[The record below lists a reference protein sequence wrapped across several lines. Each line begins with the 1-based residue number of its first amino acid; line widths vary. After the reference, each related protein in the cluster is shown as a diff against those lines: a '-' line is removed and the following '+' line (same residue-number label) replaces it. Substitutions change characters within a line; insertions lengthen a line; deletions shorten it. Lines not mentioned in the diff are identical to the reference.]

1 MPGAHLLASIPAP
14 SIRAIEL
21 GPFEIRMYAL
31 CLLAGVAV
39 ATWITYRR
47 WRAQGGDP
55 DLVLEVALWSVLAGI
70 IGGRIY
76 HDITSWDQ
84 VGDQWYGP
92 FAIWEG
98 GLGIW
103 GGVALGVAVG
113 AWVVHRRG
121 ASVTAFMDAAAPAQL
136 VGQAI
141 GRLGNYF
148 NQELYGGPSDLPWA
162 LEVDGRYRPEDDPLT
177 ATFHPTFLYEG
188 LWNLA
193 GAALLVWIGKRFR
206 IRPPGLFCLYVA
218 IYSLGRIFWEQL
230 RVDPSRM
237 FLGQRLNFYVALVL
251 LVGALAVFWWN
262 QRRGDDDAAPADGGA
277 LPRTPGGR
285 AAPRRSSGRR

>member
-1 MPGAHLLASIPAP
+1 MSGTGSNIPN
-14 SIRAIEL
+14 
-21 GPFEIRMYAL
+21 
-31 CLLAGVAV
+31 
-39 ATWITYRR
+39 
-47 WRAQGGDP
+47 DP
-55 DLVLEVALWSVLAGI
+55 
-70 IGGRIY
+70 
-76 HDITSWDQ
+76 T
-84 VGDQWYGP
+84 
-92 FAIWEG
+92 
-98 GLGIW
+98 
-103 GGVALGVAVG
+103 
-113 AWVVHRRG
+113 RG
-121 ASVTAFMDAAAPAQL
+121 ASVTAFMDAAAPALL

-162 LEVDGRYRPEDDPLT
+162 LEVDGRYRPADDPLT

-237 FLGQRLNFYVALVL
+237 FLGQRLNFYVALAL

-262 QRRGDDDAAPADGGA
+262 QRREDDDPAPAGGGA

-285 AAPRRSSGRR
+285 AAPRRPSGRR